1 MRVLLVIIAAG
12 AAASAL
18 AQQTIGAAGA
28 HYAGTQVQLSANIG
42 EPVVATVSGTAA
54 TLTQGF
60 EQPWADVSTAQPA
73 PEGSGEQVLVYP
85 NPTRHELFV
94 TLGRTARGERYT
106 LFDTAGKLITTGL
119 IEADTQSICVE
130 GIASGYYQLVLNTK
144 EGSPLGAFR
153 IIVNH

>member
-73 PEGSGEQVLVYP
+73 P
-85 NPTRHELFV
+85 
-94 TLGRTARGERYT
+94 
-106 LFDTAGKLITTGL
+106 
-119 IEADTQSICVE
+119 
-130 GIASGYYQLVLNTK
+130 
-144 EGSPLGAFR
+144 
-153 IIVNH
+153 